1 MEEIIQVKTIS
12 EFHRLYNLPKPLHP
26 LISLVDYA
34 EMYKGGTIKCWSQS
48 FYSIALK
55 KNVLGK
61 FNYGQLPYDF
71 DEGLMS
77 FFAPGQILN
86 IKFNDELPGQEPSG
100 WILLIHPDFLW
111 NTTLAKTI
119 KQYEYFGYAINE
131 ALFLSD
137 EEEYNMGILLDNIR
151 EEYSKNMDDF
161 SKKIIISQIELL
173 LNYADRYYK
182 RQFITRERSNHE
194 LLTKFEEL
202 LELYFNEKNDRQRVL
217 PTVQYFSE
225 KLNKT
230 PDYLSSVLKNTT
242 GNNTSQ
248 HIQLKL
254 IEVAKLKL
262 STTALTVSE
271 IAYDLGF
278 EQPQS
283 LSKLFKKV
291 TQQTPL
297 EFRSLYQRHM

>member
-202 LELYFNEKNDRQRVL
+202 LELYFNDKNDRQQVL
-217 PTVQYFSE
+217 PTVKYFSE

-242 GNNTSQ
+242 GSNASQ

-283 LSKLFKKV
+283 LSKLFKRV
-291 TQQTPL
+291 TRQTPL
-297 EFRSLYQRHM
+297 EFRNLYQQNT